1 MSGNCM
7 NGAGR
12 YEYESGNVSGEK
24 KYFDFYAGQRNGMFF
39 SNVDADYAGADD
51 SVSREYEY

>member
-1 MSGNCM
+1 M

-39 SNVDADYAGADD
+39 GNVDADYAGADD